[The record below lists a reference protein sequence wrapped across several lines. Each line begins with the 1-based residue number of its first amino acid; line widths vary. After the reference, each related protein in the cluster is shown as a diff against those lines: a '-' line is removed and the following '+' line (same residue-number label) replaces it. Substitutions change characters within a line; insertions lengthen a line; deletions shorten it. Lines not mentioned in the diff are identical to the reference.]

1 MPFTENNQW
10 GFMDE
15 TGKVTMPASLSGLH
29 EKYFCSA
36 LSEDFILTNSAIM
49 ARDKAIIIKGKFN
62 DAEDLGA
69 GFILIKRDSVNS
81 VMHKSGWNPNLPPAL
96 EAVVISS
103 RFIAVKNSSGWG
115 LFALN
120 GKQLTPFSFDKVVSR
135 AGFVIFSKLG
145 KEILVPLNQ
154 VIAYSRGNWDA
165 VVADEIKAIGGSYIW
180 LRNGALEKIL
190 DENLK
195 EIIPFD
201 RHHISYSAAGLLI
214 KKNESIKIKGW
225 PQLENEPLVS
235 AEIIEPWLITRR
247 VGAKLTLFHIP
258 TKREIASSADS
269 IWFDQSF
276 AAVRKNDSLQL
287 WQPNLKSFNLPL
299 LDNYSIRRSK
309 DSIVFILISSKS
321 KTTVLLASNF
331 KKLFITPFHDIE
343 PLLKNIFLIR
353 EMDKQGLLNEK
364 GKIILKPEYHA
375 ILFSDGIFSLL
386 KDKKFGSYNP
396 SSKKILKPTYDS
408 NLKRYGKWIIARKGT
423 KLGFLTFEGKGQTGF
438 DFDEINFWS
447 DTVALILKGGKNSL
461 YSISTGKNI
470 VENITAFQAFELD
483 SGEQLALFRQNSLY
497 GLLGKKSGVIIEPE
511 FEELTY
517 QTINNVLIL
526 IGVKQNQE
534 GMLEVVYFQS
544 SGKVIRKQILS
555 KEIGYSL
562 LCDD

>member
-1 MPFTENNQW
+1 
-10 GFMDE
+10 
-15 TGKVTMPASLSGLH
+15 
-29 EKYFCSA
+29 
-36 LSEDFILTNSAIM
+36 
-49 ARDKAIIIKGKFN
+49 
-62 DAEDLGA
+62 
-69 GFILIKRDSVNS
+69 
-81 VMHKSGWNPNLPPAL
+81 
-96 EAVVISS
+96 
-103 RFIAVKNSSGWG
+103 
-115 LFALN
+115 
-120 GKQLTPFSFDKVVSR
+120 
-135 AGFVIFSKLG
+135 
-145 KEILVPLNQ
+145 
-154 VIAYSRGNWDA
+154 
-165 VVADEIKAIGGSYIW
+165 
-180 LRNGALEKIL
+180 
-190 DENLK
+190 
-195 EIIPFD
+195 
-201 RHHISYSAAGLLI
+201 
-214 KKNESIKIKGW
+214 
-225 PQLENEPLVS
+225 
-235 AEIIEPWLITRR
+235 
-247 VGAKLTLFHIP
+247 
-258 TKREIASSADS
+258 
-269 IWFDQSF
+269 
-276 AAVRKNDSLQL
+276 
-287 WQPNLKSFNLPL
+287 L